1 MGTGNQQVSYC
12 SRFMS
17 LPRLYKSAIVLG
29 ASPLLVGT
37 LIYVMWRYTQWEWL
51 EAAGGLTILFGFVA
65 FCMGASALCRHLWFE
80 SRAQQISSRTLL
92 LQAVVVGSLLLA
104 NFPLAGYFALS
115 AVAVSM
121 QYTVR
126 VFNKSDQTIDSF
138 IVTGPGV
145 QVELGPIA
153 SGQHT
158 RRDLLIQTD
167 GTLEFTAR
175 QQELEFKGQLEG
187 YVTGG
192 MGGFKDIRVKEGGVY
207 EIYPDAL

>member
-1 MGTGNQQVSYC
+1 M
-12 SRFMS
+12 
-17 LPRLYKSAIVLG
+17 PRLLKSAIVLG

-65 FCMGASALCRHLWFE
+65 FYMGASALCRHLWFE
-80 SRAQQISSRTLL
+80 SRALQISSRTLL

-126 VFNKSDQTIDSF
+126 VFNKSDQTIDCF

-207 EIYPDAL
+207 EIYPDAP

>member
-12 SRFMS
+12 SRFISM
-17 LPRLYKSAIVLG
+17 PRLLKSAIVLG

-51 EAAGGLTILFGFVA
+51 EAAGGLTILVGLVA
-65 FCMGASALCRHLWFE
+65 FYRGASALCRHLWFE
-80 SRAQQISSRTLL
+80 SRAQLISSRTLF

-104 NFPLAGYFALS
+104 NFPVAGYFALS

-126 VFNKSDQTIDSF
+126 VYNKSDQTIDSF

-145 QVELGPIA
+145 RIELGPIA
-153 SGQHT
+153 SGQYT
-158 RRDLLIQTD
+158 RRDILIQTD

-175 QQELEFKGQLEG
+175 QQELEFKGELEG
-187 YVTGG
+187 YITGG
-192 MGGFKDIRVKEGGVY
+192 MGGFKDIRVKQGGVY
-207 EIYPDAL
+207 EIYPDAP

>member
-1 MGTGNQQVSYC
+1 M
-12 SRFMS
+12 
-17 LPRLYKSAIVLG
+17 PRLLKSAIVLG

-51 EAAGGLTILFGFVA
+51 EAAGGLTILVGLVA
-65 FCMGASALCRHLWFE
+65 FYMGASALCRHLWFE
-80 SRAQQISSRTLL
+80 SRAQLISSRTLF

-104 NFPLAGYFALS
+104 NFPVAGYFALS

-126 VFNKSDQTIDSF
+126 VYNNSNQTIDSF

-153 SGQHT
+153 SGQYK
-158 RRDLLIQTD
+158 RRDILIQTD
-167 GTLEFTAR
+167 GTLEFAAR

-187 YVTGG
+187 YITGG
-192 MGGFKDIRVKEGGVY
+192 MGGFKDIRVKQGGVY
-207 EIYPDAL
+207 EIYPVK